1 MNISIDLSGDVAV
14 VTGGRGTGQAI
25 AKTLAEAGATVGRMA
40 RQILSV
46 SSRMVYVRWASEPTS
61 WLLRRLPA

>member
-1 MNISIDLSGDVAV
+1 MNISIDLSGDVGV
-14 VTGGRGTGQAI
+14 VTGGRGTGEAI

-46 SSRMVYVRWASEPTS
+46 SSRME
-61 WLLRRLPA
+61 

>member
-14 VTGGRGTGQAI
+14 VTGRATGEAI
-25 AKTLAEAGATVGRMA
+25 VKTLAEAGATVGRMA

-46 SSRMVYVRWASEPTS
+46 SSRMV
-61 WLLRRLPA
+61 